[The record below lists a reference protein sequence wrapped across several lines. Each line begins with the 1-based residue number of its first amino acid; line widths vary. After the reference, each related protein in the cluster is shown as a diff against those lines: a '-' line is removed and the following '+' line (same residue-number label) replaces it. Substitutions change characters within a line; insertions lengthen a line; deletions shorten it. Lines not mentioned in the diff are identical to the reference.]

1 MKNLLEFLLL
11 HLVDHPEDIVID
23 EIEEAT
29 QTRFVIHV
37 HPEDMGKVI
46 GKRGAVIDAIRK
58 IARVRAVKEGIRAY
72 VSVAEAGEMS
82 PVQSAPEVETT
93 AQDDGTADDTSDEQ
107 FSQTDDNANTAAGAA
122 IPTEGDLE
130 TAAEEGSEAAQPQSA
145 DDFAGTPRG

>member
-23 EIEEAT
+23 EIEEET

-58 IARVRAVKEGIRAY
+58 IAKVRAVKEGIRAY
-72 VSVAEAGEMS
+72 VSVAEAGE
-82 PVQSAPEVETT
+82 
-93 AQDDGTADDTSDEQ
+93 
-107 FSQTDDNANTAAGAA
+107 
-122 IPTEGDLE
+122 
-130 TAAEEGSEAAQPQSA
+130 
-145 DDFAGTPRG
+145 

>member
-23 EIEEAT
+23 EVEEEN

-58 IARVRAVKEGIRAY
+58 ISKVRAVKEGIRAY
-72 VSVAEAGEMS
+72 VSVAEANENLVNS
-82 PVQSAPEVETT
+82 EPV
-93 AQDDGTADDTSDEQ
+93 SDEIQ
-107 FSQTDDNANTAAGAA
+107 K
-122 IPTEGDLE
+122 
-130 TAAEEGSEAAQPQSA
+130 AEPQS
-145 DDFAGTPRG
+145 DETQKTIEDFVGEPDSIKSTQSE

>member
-23 EIEEAT
+23 VVEEES

-72 VSVAEAGEMS
+72 VSVAEVGETS
-82 PVQSAPEVETT
+82 QPEQAVDAPEAEMT
-93 AQDDGTADDTSDEQ
+93 DEPE
-107 FSQTDDNANTAAGAA
+107 
-122 IPTEGDLE
+122 I
-130 TAAEEGSEAAQPQSA
+130 AE
-145 DDFAGTPRG
+145 

>member
-1 MKNLLEFLLL
+1 MKNLLEFMLL

-23 EIEEAT
+23 VVEEES

-72 VSVAEAGEMS
+72 VSVAEVNQGENQAQEMTEEM
-82 PVQSAPEVETT
+82 PVET
-93 AQDDGTADDTSDEQ
+93 QADQVE
-107 FSQTDDNANTAAGAA
+107 
-122 IPTEGDLE
+122 TE
-130 TAAEEGSEAAQPQSA
+130 AEAV
-145 DDFAGTPRG
+145 